1 MLKGNIYNAINQIEK
16 TNDDTP
22 YLINKGL
29 AYWYLYK
36 DDLKKTTLKK
46 SESFFLRALH
56 KNADDPYLLYNMATI
71 YYTDGQTEK
80 SKDIINF
87 LIKKYPYKSLFWLTA
102 FWYSFDNF
110 LDNIDYLINAIKLN
124 PNILESP
131 IFQSITRMEPSIYE
145 DIKIIFTYKDNVLD
159 PIQSAKYGKLLFLI
173 GDTLNAKCQLEYSLS
188 RLPNLSEPYLSLGII
203 EEAQDNHTLS
213 ELYRKKYDLLNK
225 YTRNKEKD
233 ILLKQSY
240 NAKFGLWY
248 GSRTFS
254 DGIILPFNEVYE
266 NE

>member
-1 MLKGNIYNAINQIEK
+1 
-16 TNDDTP
+16 
-22 YLINKGL
+22 
-29 AYWYLYK
+29 
-36 DDLKKTTLKK
+36 
-46 SESFFLRALH
+46 
-56 KNADDPYLLYNMATI
+56 MATI